1 MAVKLPGWHRC
12 AHAHGDGHTIELQC
26 QVVCPLYF
34 KSFPVQ
40 NIEGCNNLRWSYK
53 IQDELQQWALISESG
68 MKFYFSRD
76 YRNVATHFSNIA
88 WCDQSS
94 TNYGVIDLQHVLQSL
109 VNCFLT
115 AKAIQVTRNIVPCY
129 IRLSIRDVLPQQNCE
144 AKWKKSCLTYSRA

>member
-40 NIEGCNNLRWSYK
+40 NIEGCNILRWSYK

-76 YRNVATHFSNIA
+76 YRNVATHFSNNA

-115 AKAIQVTRNIVPCY
+115 AKAIYKLQETLFRVTSVSQFEMCCHNKIA
-129 IRLSIRDVLPQQNCE
+129 RLSERKVV
-144 AKWKKSCLTYSRA
+144 